1 MNNSKDKRAAQLHEM
16 YMTIF
21 WAVVIL
27 LLILASF
34 ALKYWTQAPN
44 WVDAGLA
51 LVAILLGG
59 AWRFFDGIRS
69 LIHGKITVNVF
80 VTVSLTATMAIGE
93 FRAAAIVIL
102 IMTISDVV
110 EIYTLDKSRS
120 GIQELLDLAPQT
132 ATRIKLGIEDIIP
145 VDEVEIGDTLIVK
158 PGERIPVDGV
168 VVSGS
173 ASVNQSAI
181 TGESI
186 PAAKVIGSE
195 LFAGTL
201 NETGRLEF
209 EATKVGEDTTLAK
222 IVHRVEEA
230 HELKAP
236 VQKIADRFT
245 TWFLPIVLVASAL
258 GYYITRDIQSAV
270 SILLV
275 AAPCALSLGTPTA
288 VSAGIANMAK
298 RGVIVKGG
306 LFFELAGKVDALLV
320 DKTGTFTIGHPEV
333 LDVIPLQNI
342 SKNEV
347 LRLAAI
353 AEKHSEHPLSRA
365 VMLAAGENN
374 NEVPNPDEF
383 ISEVGLGVT
392 AITNNKKIFVGQPS
406 ALTDKGITLLPDMKK
421 AIHAQDNLG
430 RTSILV
436 TQDDQVIG
444 LIAISDKIRPE
455 TKSAVEA
462 LNAVLGEGNIHM
474 LTGDNEASAQAIAK
488 QIGITNVNAGLL
500 PEDKQEYVRKLQTSG
515 LKVAMIGD
523 GINDAPALALADVGI
538 AMGSSGTDVAI
549 ETADVALMNDDLT
562 KVAEF
567 VDISRK
573 VVRRIKLNIFFSMV
587 YNLFGIILGNFG
599 LLNPVI
605 AILLQEAGTLTVIIN
620 STLLLW
626 ASPKIYKAK
635 PEKEVLAIIED
646 AA

>member
-1 MNNSKDKRAAQLHEM
+1 MNNQRDKRAAQLHEM
-16 YMTIF
+16 RMTIF

-34 ALKYWTQAPN
+34 ALSHWKLAPV

-51 LVAILLGG
+51 LVAVLLGG

-93 FRAAAIVIL
+93 FRAAAIVIF
-102 IMTISDVV
+102 IMTIADVV

-120 GIQELLDLAPQT
+120 GIQELLDLAPRT
-132 ATRIKLGIEDIIP
+132 ATRIKSEIEDIIP
-145 VDEVEIGDTLIVK
+145 IEAVKIGDILIIK
-158 PGERIPVDGV
+158 PGERIPVDGIV
-168 VVSGS
+168 ISGS
-173 ASVNQSAI
+173 ASVNQAAI
-181 TGESI
+181 TGESV
-186 PAAKVIGSE
+186 PSEKTIGSE

-245 TWFLPIVLVASAL
+245 TWFLPIVLVLAAL
-258 GYYITRDIQSAV
+258 GYYITRDLQSAV

-275 AAPCALSLGTPTA
+275 AAPCALSIGTPTA
-288 VSAGIANMAK
+288 VTAGIANMSK

-306 LFFELAGKVDALLV
+306 LFFEVAGKVDSLLV
-320 DKTGTFTIGHPEV
+320 DKTGTFTIGIPEV
-333 LDVIPLQNI
+333 LDIIPLQNI
-342 SKNEV
+342 SKNDV
-347 LRLAAI
+347 LCLAAI
-353 AEKHSEHPLSRA
+353 AEKHSEHPLAKA
-365 VMLAAGENN
+365 VMLAAEKSNI
-374 NEVPNPDEF
+374 EVPNPDQF
-383 ISEVGLGVT
+383 ISEVGSGVT
-392 AITNNKKIFVGQPS
+392 VITNNKQIFVGRPS
-406 ALTDKGITLLPDMKK
+406 ALIGKDIALLPNMKD
-421 AIHAQDNLG
+421 AINEQDNLG

-436 TQDDQVIG
+436 TQDNQVIG
-444 LIAISDKIRPE
+444 LIAITDKIRPE
-455 TKSAVEA
+455 TKNAVAA
-462 LNAVLGEGNIHM
+462 LNNVLGEGNIHM
-474 LTGDNEASAQAIAK
+474 LTGDNEASAHAIAK
-488 QIGITNVNAGLL
+488 QIGITNVHSGLL
-500 PEDKQEYVRKLQTSG
+500 PEDKQEYVRKLQADG

-538 AMGSSGTDVAI
+538 AMGSSGTDVAM

-562 KVAEF
+562 RVAELI
-567 VDISRK
+567 DISRT

-587 YNLFGIILGNFG
+587 YNLFGIILGNLG

-605 AILLQEAGTLTVIIN
+605 AIILQEAGTITVIIS

-626 ASPKIYKAK
+626 ASPKIYKTQ
-635 PEKEVLAIIED
+635 PDKEILSLSETLA
-646 AA
+646 